1 MLVLRIYALFFN
13 CENFFIKFLKKSFI
27 YLCMGSPEVTEVAH

>member
-13 CENFFIKFLKKSFI
+13 CKNFLKNLFI
-27 YLCMGSPEVTEVAH
+27 YLYMGSPEAIEAAH